1 MAFYDL
7 LSKVMDDASSTT
19 AKARVG
25 KRISRGLAKYHLHHT
40 GESGVTSG
48 LAAYRDARSEDSI
61 AGGKCRQPLVR
72 GSRGIHVQ
80 DGRDLY
86 PWLQQILEGSAYH
99 VERDGDSYWIPLCT
113 TQADGQTYS
122 SGLQLLTKYDGQ
134 YLYSARIV
142 VTDSSDAIVAI
153 VSVPRT
159 LFSPQSPASAD
170 ATVKFLD
177 SYVAAVQ
184 GVSLDV
190 LEGALSLPAL
200 GYWVDVYTFDD
211 EDEDDDAD
219 EDATAV
225 SGAAGA
231 DA

>member
-1 MAFYDL
+1 MAFYNK
-7 LSKVMDDASSTT
+7 LSAASDAASSTV

-25 KRISRGLAKYHLHHT
+25 KRISRGLTKYHLHHT

-48 LAAYRDARSEDSI
+48 LAAYRDARSEDS
-61 AGGKCRQPLVR
+61 AAEGKRRQPLVR
-72 GSRGIHVQ
+72 GSRATRVQ
-80 DGRDLY
+80 DGRDIY
-86 PWLQQILEGSAYH
+86 SWLQQVLEGSAYH

-134 YLYSARIV
+134 FLYSARIV
-142 VTDSSDAIVAI
+142 VTDSSDDIVAI
-153 VSVPRT
+153 VSVPST

-184 GVSLDV
+184 GVSLDA
-190 LEGALSLPAL
+190 LEGALSVPAL

-219 EDATAV
+219 EDDADV
-225 SGAAGA
+225 NGAAGS
-231 DA
+231 DE

>member
-7 LSKVMDDASSTT
+7 LSRVMDDASSTT

-25 KRISRGLAKYHLHHT
+25 RRISRGLVKYHLHHT

-48 LAAYRDARSEDSI
+48 LAAYRDARSEDSV
-61 AGGKCRQPLVR
+61 AGGKCRQSLVR
-72 GSRGIHVQ
+72 GSRAARVQ

-86 PWLQQILEGSAYH
+86 PWLQQAFAGSAYR

-134 YLYSARIV
+134 FLYSARIV
-142 VTDSSDAIVAI
+142 VTDSSDDIVAI
-153 VSVPRT
+153 VSVPST

-170 ATVKFLD
+170 ALVKFLD
-177 SYVAAVQ
+177 SYVSAVQ
-184 GVSLDV
+184 GVPLDA
-190 LEGALSLPAL
+190 LEGALSVPAL

-211 EDEDDDAD
+211 EDDD
-219 EDATAV
+219 EDEADDEDTD
-225 SGAAGA
+225 SDAAGS
-231 DA
+231 DE